1 MRSEW
6 RIRRGVVRAA
16 PDEQGASLAEFAFVL
31 PVLLMVL
38 FGIIEFGIAFSRSQ
52 AIEAAAREG
61 GRLASL
67 SSSSSSEVRNRVD
80 QTLGLTTF
88 DSTPVVTIVPSRGCA
103 GREGQSVTVT
113 VQAVHRVTV
122 PFVMDR
128 DVTLTGQS
136 VFRCEA

>member
-6 RIRRGVVRAA
+6 RIGRGVLRAA
-16 PDEQGASLAEFAFVL
+16 PDEQGASLAEFALVL
-31 PVLLMVL
+31 PILLMVL
-38 FGIIEFGIAFSRSQ
+38 FGIIEFGVAFSRSQ

-67 SSSSSSEVRNRVD
+67 SASSSSEVLDRVD

-88 DSTPVVTIVPSRGCA
+88 DGTPEVTIVPSGGCA

-113 VQAVHRVTV
+113 VRALHRVTV
-122 PFVMDR
+122 PFVMDQ
-128 DVTLTGQS
+128 DVMLTGQS